1 MEQSVVDLISSSLD
15 SGNYK
20 EAINLSLDVKYNN
33 DLSNHCYDLL
43 TAIIGKIDDETLI
56 VKPSLYGTCET
67 LLNNIVR
74 QVSPEEA
81 LFEFIEQIQV
91 AKNDAQ
97 FAIVLEPVQ
106 QLLLKLITKR
116 FRSLEFTLDSV
127 SSYLT
132 SIPVPTHN
140 LEGRERLLIDSDTNT
155 RRIMKTYS
163 LLYHFYNPLV
173 KEVTNATANV
183 TNTTKE
189 VLSAFLIGLLG
200 KPLIYVDLDPV
211 DNPNCEAWKS
221 ASFIIEDLCTLV
233 KNVNKFL
240 EHVELHHKKS
250 FKNKSMNSLTNNEE
264 KLSPYD
270 HIEKI
275 NMTTLS
281 GLFYGIYSGHFKVPD
296 SAVPNVY
303 SIEYVVHTVLLCVIH
318 LLNFVEYGPLAK
330 GISLCRKI
338 LECYQ
343 TNTCHTMLT
352 NSIHYN
358 LCQNLVNI
366 AIYSTYETIRKEAVK
381 LISIHVNKFEYK
393 GRCMLIKYILNN
405 SNHSGMIGYAISLY
419 KNSIEEAFK
428 ESALPE
434 CFTGSQLMGMIKKM
448 CHLPHGA
455 ESDLVELADQII
467 TTLNLLRYLALKDNL
482 NKTGI
487 KECFTM
493 IEDDYL
499 EKLRTGLN
507 MSKAHY
513 EVKLMDIQNSKGLP
527 EEECNISINVGGN
540 VLDKIPTENKKEII
554 HSALNAF
561 HLIEGLVARLSECI
575 NINKTYN

>member
-20 EAINLSLDVKYNN
+20 EAINFSIDEKYVN
-33 DLSNHCYDLL
+33 DLSNNCWDLI
-43 TAIIGKIDDETLI
+43 TAIIGKIQDETLI
-56 VKPSLYGTCET
+56 VKPSLYGACET
-67 LLNNIVR
+67 LLDNIVK
-74 QVSPEEA
+74 QCSPEEA

-116 FRSLEFTLDSV
+116 FRSLEFTLDSI
-127 SSYLT
+127 SSYLM
-132 SIPVPTHN
+132 SIPVPEHQ
-140 LEGRERLLIDSDTNT
+140 LEGKERLLIDSDTNT
-155 RRIMKTYS
+155 RRIVKIYS
-163 LLYHFYNPLV
+163 LLYRFYNPLV
-173 KEVTNATANV
+173 KHVTNSTTNVNV
-183 TNTTKE
+183 TITTTE
-189 VLSAFLIGLLG
+189 VLGAFLISLLG
-200 KPLIYVDLDPV
+200 QPLIYIDLDPM
-211 DNPNCEAWKS
+211 NNTHNEARIS
-221 ASFIIEDLCTLV
+221 GSFIIEDLCTLV

-240 EHVELHHKKS
+240 EYVELHHKKS
-250 FKNKSMNSLTNNEE
+250 LKTKSKNVLTDNEE
-264 KLSPYD
+264 KLSAYD

-275 NMTTLS
+275 NLTTLS
-281 GLFYGIYSGHFKVPD
+281 GLFYGIYSGHFEVPNF
-296 SAVPNVY
+296 AVPSVY
-303 SIEYVVHTVLLCVIH
+303 SIEYVVHTILLCVLH
-318 LLNFVEYGPLAK
+318 LLSFTEYGPLAK
-330 GISLCRKI
+330 GISLCSKI
-338 LECYQ
+338 LERYT
-343 TNTCHTMLT
+343 TNTSHTMLT

-366 AIYSTYETIRKEAVK
+366 SIYSNYETIRKEAVK
-381 LISIHVNKFEYK
+381 LISIHINKFEYK
-393 GRCMLIKYILNN
+393 GRCMLIKYVLNN
-405 SNHSGMIGYAISLY
+405 ANHSGMIGYAISLY
-419 KNSIEEAFK
+419 KNSIEEAFR
-428 ESALPE
+428 ESMLPD
-434 CFTGSQLMGMIKKM
+434 CFTGHQLMNMIKKM

-467 TTLNLLRYLALKDNL
+467 TTLNFLRYLALKDNL

-487 KECFTM
+487 KEYFTM

-513 EVKLMDIQNSKGLP
+513 EVKLMDIENSKT
-527 EEECNISINVGGN
+527 EEQSNISINIGGN
-540 VLDKIPTENKKEII
+540 VLDKIPTENKKQII